1 MTGATVPDGDRAT
14 GEQDGPLPVFRL
26 DPELI
31 DAVVRGGADRRADA
45 ELADEVATVLPWHAH
60 LPLEMAGRLTE
71 LVRYLGGD
79 EELLRWLDEHPG
91 RPRLVARVYRLV
103 GILDAVSGSG
113 SVVTALRE
121 LREHKRYPAL
131 DRYLPPDT
139 DSGSLASLAQHIES
153 LLGDGRDGD
162 AVALSLATTEMLT
175 DLAHR
180 AVEVDPGMRGLED
193 RLDHLRREL
202 EEAARTTPP

>member
-1 MTGATVPDGDRAT
+1 MTDGDRPT

-31 DAVVRGGADRRADA
+31 DAVVRGEADRRADA
-45 ELADEVATVLPWHAH
+45 ALADAVATVLPWHAH
-60 LPLEMAGRLTE
+60 LPPEMAGPLNRLI
-71 LVRYLGGD
+71 RYLGGD
-79 EELLRWLDEHPG
+79 DELLRWLDEHPG
-91 RPRLVARVYRLV
+91 RPRVVARVHHLV
-103 GILDAVSGSG
+103 GLLDGVSGS
-113 SVVTALRE
+113 SAVVTALRE
-121 LREHKRYPAL
+121 LRERNRCPAL

-162 AVALSLATTEMLT
+162 AVALSLATTGMLT

-180 AVEVDPGMRGLED
+180 AIEIDPGMRGLED
-193 RLDHLRREL
+193 HVEQLRSEL